1 MAIQIIAAAA
11 GFYVVWPAPDTVRGF
26 GRSPI
31 TAWQI
36 ILDDEGLAGWSEPV
50 VEGVICSERYAIL
63 CPDGTV
69 QESDSG
75 VYYDTLEDWARAS
88 VRRAT
93 A

>member
-11 GFYVVWPAPDTVRGF
+11 GYYVIWPAPGSVRGF
-26 GRSPI
+26 GRSPV

-36 ILDDEGLAGWSEPV
+36 TLEDEGMAGWSEPV

-69 QESDSG
+69 QESDTG
-75 VYYDTLEDWARAS
+75 VYHDTLDDW
-88 VRRAT
+88 VRSLFRAT